1 MEATGWMVAL
11 PAAILLIVASF
22 SVLVWFGIPWA
33 GRRLQT
39 ARLAARCAARRA
51 IVLSYDDSPGAVVTS
66 ALADLLARHG
76 VRASFYAIGR
86 EALARP
92 DLVARLLAEGHEIGS
107 HTQDHRNAWKSLPW
121 VTFRDIR
128 AGQRSLDRLGVP
140 PGSFRPPFGK
150 TTPAT
155 LVALWRQRA
164 PLAFWTVDSR
174 DSWEDPRPI
183 AEVLSALETQSGG
196 VLLMH
201 DCDRPLRAR
210 SGHDHRAYVLALTE
224 AVIDLAA
231 RRGFAI
237 LRFCDL
243 EEPLGPTRGPAET
256 RR

>member
-1 MEATGWMVAL
+1 MC
-11 PAAILLIVASF
+11 LLTF
-22 SVLVWFGIPWA
+22 LWFGLPHA
-33 GRRLQT
+33 LRLFQVRRLRF
-39 ARLAARCAARRA
+39 ACAARRV
-51 IVLSYDDSPGAVVTS
+51 IVLSYDDGPGVRVTS
-66 ALADLLARHG
+66 ALLDIFARHG

-92 DLVARLLAEGHEIGS
+92 DLVTRLLAEGHEIGS